1 MHVQPG
7 GNADDSPGRPKEWA
21 PIDLIG
27 CGHAYPS
34 DVVDNDMYF
43 ARCRFPIADD
53 RTALVRESRM
63 QQRYYCREDENTY
76 TLGRDAARM
85 AIESSRVAPEEID
98 VLIVSSC
105 TTLPG
110 FNYPNPADPVVADLS
125 TLILK
130 DLGRDGALGFDLKA
144 TYCAGFPRA
153 LQLMDA
159 LLQNPNY
166 GTGLIVASDVGGR
179 FASAESNR
187 SAFCFVVGDSAGAV
201 LLKKGAPPRPS
212 GILDYDGAM
221 YPSQM
226 DLTRLG
232 ADGRS
237 LVVRSKAGEA
247 ALGHMLEIGRRLLAR
262 HRLRPTDVD
271 WLLPMQGYAP
281 AIDVLVQELRWP
293 PERVLWFGDR
303 TGYAASASIP
313 TCLSAQV
320 QAGNIRKGD
329 LILSLA
335 AGAGFN
341 SGGALYRFSG

>member
-1 MHVQPG
+1 MPVRRREGPDG
-7 GNADDSPGRPKEWA
+7 SPGRPREWA
-21 PIDLIG
+21 PVALIG

-34 DVVDNDMYF
+34 DVVDNETYF
-43 ARCRFPIADD
+43 ARCRFPIAED
-53 RTALVRESRM
+53 RAALVRGSRM
-63 QQRYYCREDENTY
+63 QRRYYCNEGENTY

-85 AIESSRVAPEEID
+85 AIASSRVTAEEID
-98 VLIVSSC
+98 VVIVSSC
-105 TTLPG
+105 TTIPG
-110 FNYPNPADPVVADLS
+110 FNYPTPDDPVVADLS

-166 GTGLIVASDVGGR
+166 RTGLIVASDVGGR
-179 FASAESNR
+179 FASAPSNR

-201 LLKKGAPPRPS
+201 VLKKGAPPSPS

-226 DLTRLG
+226 HLTKLG

-237 LVVRSKAGEA
+237 LVVRRRAGEA
-247 ALGHMLEIGRRLLAR
+247 ALRHMSEIGRRLLAR
-262 HRLRPTDVD
+262 HGLRPADVD
-271 WLLPMQGYAP
+271 WLLPMQGHAP
-281 AIDVLVQELRWP
+281 AIDLLVQELRWP
-293 PERVLWFGDR
+293 AERVLWFGDR

-320 QAGNIRKGD
+320 HAGHIRRGD

-341 SGGALYRFSG
+341 SGGALYRYSG